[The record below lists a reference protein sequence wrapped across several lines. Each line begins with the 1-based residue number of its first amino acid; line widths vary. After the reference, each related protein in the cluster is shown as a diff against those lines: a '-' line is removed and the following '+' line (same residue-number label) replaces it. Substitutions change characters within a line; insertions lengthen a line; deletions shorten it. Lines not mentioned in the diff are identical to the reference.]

1 MTYDEIFTAR
11 DRLILNEIKER
22 AEERAS
28 GYRALRTLLW
38 MAKSYPK
45 CTLRKELNKVWLNP
59 RGVNLRKLQVVME
72 VILGE
77 DLCW

>member
-1 MTYDEIFTAR
+1 MTYDELVAAR
-11 DRLILNEIKER
+11 NRLRLNELKER
-22 AEERAS
+22 AEERAA
-28 GYRALRTLLW
+28 GYRALRMLLW

-59 RGVNLRKLQVVME
+59 RGVNLRKLQAVME